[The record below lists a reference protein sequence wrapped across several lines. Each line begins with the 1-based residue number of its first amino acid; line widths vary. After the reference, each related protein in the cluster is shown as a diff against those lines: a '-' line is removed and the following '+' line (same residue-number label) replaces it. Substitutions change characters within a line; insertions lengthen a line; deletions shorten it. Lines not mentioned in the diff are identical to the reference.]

1 MRIRSAIMCAAPV
14 AAVGN
19 EWRVAD
25 TEISRRMDV
34 LRLVSDTA
42 ALREKRRRAAAVQ
55 DAGANF
61 CDFRQREASWSA
73 PALWRFRS
81 EPDWPILLAAPTRRA
96 EIR

>member
-1 MRIRSAIMCAAPV
+1 MCAAPV

-42 ALREKRRRAAAVQ
+42 ALRVSRK
-55 DAGANF
+55 
-61 CDFRQREASWSA
+61 
-73 PALWRFRS
+73 
-81 EPDWPILLAAPTRRA
+81 TH
-96 EIR
+96 